1 MSRIFHNNH
10 HGGKVIGKSSAAA
23 TMVSPVVGGRAWG
36 DNLPTNLS
44 WLVVNKLAGSACP
57 QSELE
62 LRSLPGINITH
73 VVTLSPEAK
82 PPNCITKIPNL
93 KWTIIPIENFQGAT
107 IEDFNTFFQLLAS
120 DNDVASGEKN
130 GATLVHCKSGRGRTG
145 MFLAAYLM
153 RFHGMSA
160 AESIADVRAKR
171 PHSIETKAQEDRLG
185 LLEDFLKLSQNP

>member
-1 MSRIFHNNH
+1 MSRVFHNNH
-10 HGGKVIGKSSAAA
+10 HGGKVIGKSSAAI
-23 TMVSPVVGGRAWG
+23 MVSHMVGGRAWG
-36 DNLPTNLS
+36 DYLPTNLS

-82 PPNCITKIPNL
+82 PPDCITKIPNL
-93 KWTIIPIENFQGAT
+93 KWTIIPIENFHGAT
-107 IEDFNTFFQLLAS
+107 IEDFKTFFLLS
-120 DNDVASGEKN
+120 PENT
-130 GATLVHCKSGRGRTG
+130 GAILVHCKSGRGRTG

-160 AESIADVRAKR
+160 AESIADLRAKR
-171 PHSIETKAQEDRLG
+171 PHSIETKAQEDSLR
-185 LLEDFLKLSQNP
+185 LLEDFLKLSQKP